1 MRQHFI
7 LCGLGKVGWR
17 VLEQLRAAGTPI
29 VAIDNHCAPDDAR
42 LGGTPLIQGDC
53 RNADVL
59 RRAGLEHARGVVILT
74 SDDLVS
80 LSTAL
85 LVRNLHPT
93 IRVVVRLFNHSLIAR
108 LGSAMGNM
116 QALSTS
122 ALAAPLLALI
132 ASTGEA
138 LGMVRLGPGDRR
150 LQIADLAVT
159 AAGPFGGRRLGDF
172 ARQHEVA
179 LVAHLPAGQPPRILN
194 DVASEAM
201 LAAGDRLIVCGPPEK
216 LAPLLAGSE
225 ADSLPQLL
233 WANIV
238 KRFSRVFARMVVQV
252 DWPVKICTGIFLS
265 VLFISILVFHF
276 GMKDDT
282 LVDAF
287 YRTISLLATGADM
300 HGDEVERGS
309 WQKAFISG
317 LRLVGTALT
326 AAFTAIFANYL
337 IRANLGG
344 ALEIRRIP
352 ESGHFVVCGLG
363 NVGFRAVEELLRQG
377 EQVVAIEANG
387 ANPFIA
393 TARRLGAAV
402 IVGNATI
409 AEVLRQARASSARA
423 VIAATN
429 SELVNLEVSLLVREL
444 APKQRVVLRL
454 TDAQLAQTLRQSA
467 NIRLA
472 VSIPELAAPTFVAA
486 LYGDQVHGIFHVE
499 RRALTVY
506 DLIAREHDT
515 TLREITLRD
524 LAAEHR
530 FLPLALTND
539 TGAAKPLHGNQPM
552 TVGDQLTVIVAL
564 DDLQR
569 LMRRDGTMGISETIG
584 TTQGG
589 ESGAACGDYST
600 TAKA

>member
-29 VAIDNHCAPDDAR
+29 VAIDNHCTQDDAR

-53 RNADVL
+53 RDADVL

-201 LAAGDRLIVCGPPEK
+201 LAAGDRIIVCGPPEK
-216 LAPLLAGSE
+216 LAPLLAGES
-225 ADSLPQLL
+225 DSLPQLL

-238 KRFSRVFARMVVQV
+238 KRFSRVFARVVLQV
-252 DWPVKICTGIFLS
+252 DWPVKICTGVFLF
-265 VLFISILVFHF
+265 VLFTSILVFHF

-377 EQVVAIEANG
+377 ERVVAIEANA

-506 DLIAREHDT
+506 DLIAREQDT

-569 LMRRDGTMGISETIG
+569 LMRRDGTMGIAETLSAP
-584 TTQGG
+584 QGG